1 MPHPSGSMLTTR
13 MSAAAL
19 LAPAT
24 LAVFIV
30 LALPL
35 ILLFRY
41 SLNHFEPGQFMVEAL
56 TAENYVKV
64 FADPYYFAVL
74 RTTVGMAVLVTVSC
88 LALGFPLALAIARA
102 PARRKAVLIVLVV
115 VPLFVGNAVRAA
127 GWMVA
132 FGQKGV
138 VNTALE
144 LVGLSP
150 YTIMYTPLAVFIGI
164 ISVNLPFVVLTLQS
178 VIETIDQSLGEAAA
192 SLGATRFVT
201 WRLITLPLAMPGL
214 LAAGALSFI
223 LTMNAFATPLLLGGP
238 RFQMIG
244 PTLADTLQRQSNW
257 PFGASLAF
265 VLIAFTLV
273 VTALANTLIG
283 RYAVRAAH

>member
-1 MPHPSGSMLTTR
+1 MLTTR
-13 MSAAAL
+13 VSAAAL

-24 LAVFIV
+24 LVVLVV

-41 SLNHFEPGQFMVEAL
+41 SLNHFEPGQFMVDAV
-56 TAENYVKV
+56 TGENYVKV
-64 FADPYYFAVL
+64 FSDPYYFSVL
-74 RTTVGMAVLVTVSC
+74 RTTVTMAVLVTASC

-138 VNTALE
+138 INTVLE
-144 LVGLSP
+144 TLGLTP
-150 YTIMYTPLAVFIGI
+150 YTIMYTPLAVFVGI

-201 WRLITLPLAMPGL
+201 WRLIIVPLAMPGL

-238 RFQMIG
+238 RFQMMA
-244 PTLADTLQRQSNW
+244 PTLTDALQRQSNW

-265 VLIAFTLV
+265 VLIAFTLA

>member
-1 MPHPSGSMLTTR
+1 MLKTR
-13 MSAAAL
+13 VSAAVM

-24 LAVFIV
+24 IGVLAV

-35 ILLFRY
+35 VLMFRY
-41 SLNHFEPGQFMVEAL
+41 SLNRFEPGRFMVEAL
-56 TAENYVKV
+56 TLENYAKLISD
-64 FADPYYFAVL
+64 AYYLGVL
-74 RTTVGMAVLVTVSC
+74 RSTVLMALAVTVAC

-102 PARRKAVLIVLVV
+102 TPRVRAVLIVLVV

-138 VNTALE
+138 INALLE
-144 LVGLSP
+144 ALGVAP
-150 YTIMYTPLAVFIGI
+150 ATIMYTPWAVLVGI
-164 ISVNLPFVVLTLQS
+164 VSVNLPFVTLTVES
-178 VIETIDQSLGEAAA
+178 VIEGIDTALGEAAA
-192 SLGATRFVT
+192 SLGATPFT
-201 WRLITLPLAMPGL
+201 AWRLVTLPLALPGL

-223 LTMNAFATPLLLGGP
+223 LTMNAYATPLLLGGP

-244 PTLADTLQRQSNW
+244 PTLAREILNQANW

-265 VLIAFTLV
+265 VLIAFTLAS
-273 VTALANTLIG
+273 TALANVLIA
-283 RYAVRAAH
+283 RAVVR

>member
-1 MPHPSGSMLTTR
+1 MSTTR
-13 MSAAAL
+13 ASAAAM

-24 LAVFIV
+24 IVVVLV

-35 ILLFRY
+35 VLLLRY

-56 TAENYVKV
+56 TLENYAKLVS
-64 FADPYYFAVL
+64 DPYYLGVL
-74 RTTVGMAVLVTVSC
+74 RTTVLMALAVTAAC

-102 PARRKAVLIVLVV
+102 EPRLKAVLIVLVV

-132 FGQKGV
+132 FGQKGL
-138 VNTALE
+138 VNAVLE
-144 LVGLSP
+144 SVGLSP
-150 YTIMYTPLAVFIGI
+150 ATIMYTPLAVFIGI

-178 VIETIDQSLGEAAA
+178 VIEGIDRALGDAAA
-192 SLGATRFVT
+192 SLGATPFAT
-201 WRLITLPLAMPGL
+201 WRLVTVPLALPGL

-223 LTMNAFATPLLLGGP
+223 LTMNAYATPLLLGGP
-238 RFQMIG
+238 RFQMMG
-244 PTLADTLQRQSNW
+244 PTLANEILAQANW

-265 VLIAFTLV
+265 VLIAFTLAS
-273 VTALANTLIG
+273 TALANILIA
-283 RYAVRAAH
+283 RTVVR

>member
-1 MPHPSGSMLTTR
+1 VL
-13 MSAAAL
+13 
-19 LAPAT
+19 
-24 LAVFIV
+24 VV

-35 ILLFRY
+35 VLLFRY

-56 TAENYVKV
+56 TLENYVKLLS
-64 FADPYYFAVL
+64 DPYYLGVL
-74 RTTVGMAVLVTVSC
+74 RTTVIMALVVTATC
-88 LALGFPLALAIARA
+88 LALGFPLAIAIARA
-102 PARRKAVLIVLVV
+102 PSRRKAVLIVLVV

-138 VNTALE
+138 VNTVLAAA
-144 LVGLSP
+144 GLSP
-150 YTIMYTPLAVFIGI
+150 HTIMYTPLAVFIGI

-178 VIETIDQSLGEAAA
+178 VIESIDQALDDAAA
-192 SLGATRFVT
+192 SLGATALVT
-201 WRLITLPLAMPGL
+201 WRLVTLPLAMPGL

-244 PTLADTLQRQSNW
+244 PTLADELQRQSNW

-265 VLIAFTLV
+265 VLIAFTLA
-273 VTALANTLIG
+273 VTAFANTLIG
-283 RYAVRAAH
+283 RYAVGAAR